1 MQIFYATKFLL
12 ERLDW
17 QYLQIRLL
25 SHKALIYEKYLE
37 DAGWCFL
44 FNRSKCSLKWIET
57 SPHQKLVNTSKD
69 AKNNNLNE

>member
-1 MQIFYATKFLL
+1 MMQIFYATKFLL

-37 DAGWCFL
+37 DAG
-44 FNRSKCSLKWIET
+44 
-57 SPHQKLVNTSKD
+57 
-69 AKNNNLNE
+69 